1 MVKKSPTGPS
11 IHSDS
16 LNAEYARHTPPTP
29 PAAPYGTDGRG
40 EIPKSYDA
48 DGRRAS
54 VGKTE
59 RPR

>member
-16 LNAEYARHTPPTP
+16 LHAEYAKRTPPTP
-29 PAAPYGTDGRG
+29 PAEPFGAQGRG
-40 EIPKSYDA
+40 DLPKSYDA

-54 VGKTE
+54 VGKTD
-59 RPR
+59 R